1 MIEEIAANLYK
12 VEIPLPK
19 DPLRALNSYVVKGA
33 ERNLIIDTGWNQ
45 QECMRAMQAGLAK
58 LGVDLMKTAFFIT
71 HLHTDH
77 LGLVSQLATDTS
89 TIYFNRP
96 DADRIQSGI
105 SWEEFVEFARL
116 NGFPEEELQRVPD
129 SHPGFKFR
137 SKEPLRFHLL
147 KEGDSLEIS
156 DYAFKCVETPGHT
169 KGHMCLY
176 EPNKKI
182 FVAGDHLLGDITPTI
197 LLWSDEWNP
206 LKEYLASLDKVF
218 ALDIELVL
226 PGHRGILR
234 NSKARIRELKHHH
247 QERLEEIVSILGQGT
262 QDAFQVAS
270 RMTWDIV
277 YDSWDLFPISQKW
290 FATGEAIAHLKYL
303 EEKGMIRK
311 EMQKEKIVFSLN
323 DMLPH
328 H

>member
-19 DPLRALNSYVVKGA
+19 NPLRALNSYVVKGP

-58 LGVDLMKTAFFIT
+58 LGVDLRETAFFIT

-105 SWEEFVEFARL
+105 SWEDFVEFARL
-116 NGFPEEELQRVPD
+116 NGFPEEELERVPD

-137 SKEPLRFHLL
+137 SKELLRFHLL

-218 ALDIELVL
+218 GLDIELVL

-234 NSKARIRELKHHH
+234 NSKERIRELKHHH

-277 YDSWDLFPISQKW
+277 YDSWDLFPVSQKW
-290 FATGEAIAHLKYL
+290 FATGEAIAHLNYL
-303 EEKGMIRK
+303 REEGRVISKKDKGI
-311 EMQKEKIVFSLN
+311 QVFRREE
-323 DMLPH
+323 
-328 H
+328 